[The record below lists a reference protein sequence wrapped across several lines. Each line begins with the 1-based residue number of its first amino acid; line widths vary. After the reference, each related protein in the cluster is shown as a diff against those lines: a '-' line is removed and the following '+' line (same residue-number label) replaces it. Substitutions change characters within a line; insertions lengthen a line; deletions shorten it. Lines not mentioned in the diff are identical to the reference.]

1 MGLANGENLRVC
13 CRATGTACPLLIITS
28 GKHRVDTHVVAEK
41 LNVERLQRAD
51 AEYIKEKSGFSIG
64 GVPLM
69 VSATYNIAA

>member
-1 MGLANGENLRVC
+1 
-13 CRATGTACPLLIITS
+13 
-28 GKHRVDTHVVAEK
+28 VVAEK